1 MVTNGGNK
9 PTFSSTLTLWSPVTA
24 SIVESELFLVLLLDV
39 RRNILSQT
47 RKEIVSYMFERIS
60 SEGSNEEEEQ
70 QGGRG

>member
-1 MVTNGGNK
+1 MVTNGGNE
-9 PTFSSTLTLWSPVTA
+9 PFSSTSTLWSPVTA